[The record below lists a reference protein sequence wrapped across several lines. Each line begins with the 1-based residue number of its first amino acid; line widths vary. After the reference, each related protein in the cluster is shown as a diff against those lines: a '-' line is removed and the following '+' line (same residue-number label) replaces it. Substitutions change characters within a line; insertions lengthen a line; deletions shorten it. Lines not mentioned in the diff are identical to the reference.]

1 MTYRVAFAKRFQ
13 SDGTE
18 STVDPSSELDVYLP
32 DGVVAEKEFV
42 ERFEPRAQHPQEVLD
57 EDDAFLG
64 LASAEVWEY
73 EVVDERAQEFEDAI
87 RNSQTVMEFEVID
100 ETPTTADEVT
110 GVALGDGDTRAPD
123 RFTSGEVVTSG
134 GSGVRGVD
142 DGPGGQPT
150 GDASAGGS
158 MGPGRPYL
166 SLDEAEGAVNN
177 DAGGIDDLNIVSA
190 KDPRLG
196 LTDYG
201 DVGPDDWAANTGPT
215 HTPEEAV
222 RTSSLREEAP
232 TKPAP
237 KSKKAAPK
245 KKK

>member
-18 STVDPSSELDVYLP
+18 SAIDPSSELDVYLA
-32 DGVVAEKEFV
+32 DGVVAEKELV
-42 ERFEPRAQHPQEVLD
+42 ERFEPQAQHSQEVLD

-64 LASAEVWEY
+64 AASAEVWEY
-73 EVVDERAQEFEDAI
+73 EVVDERAGEFEDAM

-100 ETPTTADEVT
+100 DTPTTADEVT
-110 GVALGDGDTRAPD
+110 GVVLGDGDSRAPD
-123 RFTSGEVVTSG
+123 SFVEGESVTRG

-150 GDASAGGS
+150 GDSSAGG

-166 SLDEAEGAVNN
+166 SLDEAEGAAG
-177 DAGGIDDLNIVSA
+177 DDTGGIGDLNIVSA

-215 HTPEEAV
+215 RTPEEGQ
-222 RTSSLREEAP
+222 TNSSLRETQAERAE
-232 TKPAP
+232 K
-237 KSKKAAPK
+237 
-245 KKK
+245 

>member
-18 STVDPSSELDVYLP
+18 SAVDPSSELDVYLP
-32 DGVVAEKEFV
+32 DGVVAEKNFV
-42 ERFEPRAQHPQEVLD
+42 ERFEPRAQHNQEVLD

-73 EVVDERAQEFEDAI
+73 DVVDERAQEFEDAI

-100 ETPTTADEVT
+100 ETPTGADEAT
-110 GVALGDGDTRAPD
+110 GVALGDGDTRAPE
-123 RFTSGEVVTSG
+123 RNISSEVITRG

-166 SLDEAEGAVNN
+166 SLDEAEGTASN
-177 DAGGIDDLNIVSA
+177 DTGGVDDLNIVSA
-190 KDPRLG
+190 DDPHLG

-201 DVGPDDWAANTGPT
+201 NIGPDDWAANTGPT
-215 HTPEEAV
+215 RTPEEALP
-222 RTSSLREEAP
+222 TSSLQDTSVAP
-232 TKPAP
+232 PPA
-237 KSKKAAPK
+237 KKRKKASGVK
-245 KKK
+245 

>member
-18 STVDPSSELDVYLP
+18 SALDPSSELDVYIA
-32 DGVVAEKEFV
+32 DGVVAFKEMV
-42 ERFEPRAQHPQEVLD
+42 ERFEPQAQHSQEVLD

-64 LASAEVWEY
+64 SASAEVWEY
-73 EVVDERAQEFEDAI
+73 DVVDERAQEFEDAM

-110 GVALGDGDTRAPD
+110 GVALGDSSSRAPD
-123 RFTSGEVVTSG
+123 RFIEGEEVTRG

-150 GDASAGGS
+150 VDASAGG

-166 SLDEAEGAVNN
+166 SLDEAEADINSGS
-177 DAGGIDDLNIVSA
+177 GGIDDLNIVSA

-201 DVGPDDWAANTGPT
+201 DIPADDWAANTGPT
-215 HTPEEAV
+215 RTPEEAQA
-222 RTSSLREEAP
+222 TDTSLREEPQPRA
-232 TKPAP
+232 KRA
-237 KSKKAAPK
+237 KK
-245 KKK
+245 

>member
-18 STVDPSSELDVYLP
+18 SAIDPSSELDTYLP
-32 DGVVAEKEFV
+32 DGVVAEKELV
-42 ERFEPRAQHPQEVLD
+42 ERFEPSAQHSQEVLD

-64 LASAEVWEY
+64 MAAAEVWEY
-73 EVVDERAQEFEDAI
+73 DVVDERAQEFEDAM

-100 ETPTTADEVT
+100 ETPTDPEEAV
-110 GVALGDGDTRAPD
+110 GVSLGDGSSRVPASRRSGQAVTR
-123 RFTSGEVVTSG
+123 G
-134 GSGVRGVD
+134 GSGLRSID

-166 SLDEAEGAVNN
+166 SLDEAEGL
-177 DAGGIDDLNIVSA
+177 GETGRSGIDDLNVVSA
-190 KDPRLG
+190 DDPSLG

-201 DVGPDDWAANTGPT
+201 NVGPDDWAANTGPT
-215 HTPEEAV
+215 RTPEEGLPTNSA
-222 RTSSLREEAP
+222 REVSI
-232 TKPAP
+232 K
-237 KSKKAAPK
+237 PK

>member
-13 SDGTE
+13 SDGNE
-18 STVDPSSELDVYLP
+18 SAIDPSSELDVDLP
-32 DGVVAEKEFV
+32 DGVVASKEMV
-42 ERFEPRAQHPQEVLD
+42 ERFEPQAQHSQEVLD

-73 EVVDERAQEFEDAI
+73 VVVDERTQEFEDAM

-100 ETPTTADEVT
+100 ETPITADEAT
-110 GVALGDGDTRAPD
+110 GVALGDSSSRAPD
-123 RFTSGEVVTSG
+123 RFVAGEEVTRG

-142 DGPGGQPT
+142 DGPGGQVT
-150 GDASAGGS
+150 TDASAGG

-166 SLDEAEGAVNN
+166 SVDEAEADVNSGT
-177 DAGGIDDLNIVSA
+177 GGIDDLNIVSA

-201 DVGPDDWAANTGPT
+201 GVPADDWAANTGPT
-215 HTPEEAV
+215 RTPEEGLAD
-222 RTSSLREEAP
+222 SSLREEQDWR
-232 TKPAP
+232 TK
-237 KSKKAAPK
+237 K
-245 KKK
+245 

>member
-18 STVDPSSELDVYLP
+18 SAIDPSSELDVYLP

-42 ERFEPRAQHPQEVLD
+42 ERFAPSAQHSQEVLD

-73 EVVDERAQEFEDAI
+73 EVVDERAREFEDAI

-110 GVALGDGDTRAPD
+110 GVALGDSDSRAPE
-123 RFTSGEVVTSG
+123 RSTSGGEEITRG

-150 GDASAGGS
+150 GDASADG
-158 MGPGRPYL
+158 MGPGRLYL

-177 DAGGIDDLNIVSA
+177 DTGGIDDLNIVSEN
-190 KDPRLG
+190 DPRLG
-196 LTDYG
+196 LTDHG

-215 HTPEEAV
+215 RTPEEAQT
-222 RTSSLREEAP
+222 TSSLRE
-232 TKPAP
+232 TRGKR
-237 KSKKAAPK
+237 SKK
-245 KKK
+245 